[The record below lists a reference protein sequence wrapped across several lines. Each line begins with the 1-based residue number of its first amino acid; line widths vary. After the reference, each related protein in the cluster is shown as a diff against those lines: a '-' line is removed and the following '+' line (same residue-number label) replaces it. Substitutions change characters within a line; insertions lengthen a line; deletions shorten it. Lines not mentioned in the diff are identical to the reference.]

1 MKKLS
6 MTVASLIVAT
16 FALQAQAQIYDLV
29 RSVNTFGPYLQ
40 DTMAKDYTHTGT
52 LEIYGK
58 TIRRISQIC
67 QRGACLSQDIHDEIL
82 AIAPVTGHRALVS
95 GDSGDLATIT
105 ILSTHP
111 TIIIMES
118 SATTGRVSIEEYKPR

>member
-1 MKKLS
+1 MKKIIIMLMLTIS
-6 MTVASLIVAT
+6 AFCSFHAN
-16 FALQAQAQIYDLV
+16 AQIYDLV

-40 DTMAKDYTHTGT
+40 DTMAKDYTQTGT

-67 QRGACLSQDIHDEIL
+67 QYGTCLNQDIHDEIL
-82 AIAPVTGHRALVS
+82 AIAPVTGYRALVS
-95 GDSGDLATIT
+95 GDSGDLVTIT

-118 SATTGRVSIEEYKPR
+118 STTGRVSIEEYRPR